1 MKLKHFFYA
10 GVFAVGIT
18 ACSDNEEIGNAQ
30 TPTEANVY
38 MTLQIV
44 GPQGVGSRT
53 EENPNGDGDGSQS
66 GDTEVGSTEENTIS
80 SVNVLLC
87 NPTTHVVA
95 HSYYIGTSALTSIT
109 NGVRTPVIETSTGIY
124 DVYVIANPTTD
135 LQTITGDVTGKT
147 IDQITE
153 ALMKSQYAANN
164 TFLMFNECNG
174 SDDTGGESITIGKDN
189 DYEHPATCSTI
200 QLDRLAVKITSSA
213 AQTVDI
219 SEITTGDDAEFN
231 AVQSVDLKGFKLL
244 NGATKA
250 NLQQK
255 WTATLSGQGSYPW
268 TNTLITPAMNAGS
281 STETSSADEFYNHLS
296 DFRTISKSTSS
307 ANNVDVY
314 TYKEVKDL
322 YGEIPYYNTASGQ
335 EKAAIY
341 CMENNPT
348 YRSSAITDALNGNTT
363 GLVYQWQVTLK
374 ADADGDGKAG
384 TNCFYAYDGNYYA
397 SLKAL
402 VTAYPV
408 VLNKVTTGKTT
419 EEKIAALEDE
429 MNAAYTHT
437 TDKQGEI
444 SKFRI
449 KYNIKVYTDGIM
461 YYTYYIKDQNYKQV
475 EETEQQPVNYYSVMR
490 NTVYKLTVTKLQ
502 RIGTDIPGGWN
513 PDKDPEDPVD
523 PTNVYMVVEAQ
534 ANPWVVSSEDITLQ

>member
-44 GPQGVGSRT
+44 GPQGIDSRT
-53 EENPNGDGDGSQS
+53 EENPNGDEDGSQS
-66 GDTEVGSTEENTIS
+66 GDTEVGSTEENKIS

-87 NPTTHVVA
+87 DPTTHVVT
-95 HSYYIGTSALTSIT
+95 HSYNIGSSALTSIT

-124 DVYVIANPTTD
+124 DVYVIANPTTE
-135 LQTITGDVTGKT
+135 TITGDVTDKT

-164 TFLMFNECNG
+164 KFLMFNECNG

-200 QLDRLAVKITSSA
+200 QLDRLAVKITSSVG
-213 AQTVDI
+213 QSVDI
-219 SEITTGDDAEFN
+219 SEITTGNDAEFN

-255 WTATLSGQGSYPW
+255 WTTTLSGQGSYPW

-281 STETSSADEFYNHLS
+281 SAETSSADEFYNHLS

-307 ANNVDVY
+307 TNNVDVY
-314 TYKEVKDL
+314 TYTEVEDL
-322 YGEIPYYNTASGQ
+322 YGEIPYYNIKSGE

-348 YRSSAITDALNGNTT
+348 YRNAAITDALNGNTT

-374 ADADGDGKAG
+374 ADAGGDGKAG

-402 VTAYPV
+402 ATAYPV
-408 VLNKVTTGKTT
+408 VLNKVTTGTTT
-419 EEKIAALEDE
+419 EEKIAALEKE

-444 SKFRI
+444 SRFRA

-475 EETEQQPVNYYSVMR
+475 EKTGQQPVNYYSVMR

-534 ANPWVVSSEDITLQ
+534 ANPWVVSSENITLQ

>member
-10 GVFAVGIT
+10 GVFAVGIA

-44 GPQGVGSRT
+44 GPQGIDSRT

-66 GDTEVGSTEENTIS
+66 GDTEVGSTGENTIS

-87 NPTTHVVA
+87 NPTTHVVT
-95 HSYYIGTSALTSIT
+95 HSYNIGSSALTSIT

-124 DVYVIANPTTD
+124 DVYVIANPTTE
-135 LQTITGDVTGKT
+135 TITGDVTGKT

-153 ALMKSQYAANN
+153 ALMQSQYAANN

-200 QLDRLAVKITSSA
+200 QLDRLAVKITSSVG
-213 AQTVDI
+213 QSVDI
-219 SEITTGDDAEFN
+219 SEITSGNDAEFN
-231 AVQSVDLKGFKLL
+231 AVQNVDLKGFKLL

-281 STETSSADEFYNHLS
+281 SAETSSADEFYNHLS

-314 TYKEVKDL
+314 TYTEVEDL
-322 YGEIPYYNTASGQ
+322 YGEIPYYNTASEQ

-348 YRSSAITDALNGNTT
+348 WNGSKIVDALNGNTT

-374 ADADGDGKAG
+374 ADAGGDGKAG

-402 VTAYPV
+402 ATAYPV
-408 VLNKVTTGKTT
+408 VLNKVTTGTT
-419 EEKIAALEDE
+419 TDEKIAALENE
-429 MNAAYTHT
+429 MNTAYTHT

-444 SKFRI
+444 SKFRA

-461 YYTYYIKDQNYKQV
+461 YYTYYIKDQNYKQGELTK
-475 EETEQQPVNYYSVMR
+475 EEHYYSVMR

-534 ANPWVVSSEDITLQ
+534 ANPWVVSSENITLQ

>member
-10 GVFAVGIT
+10 GVFAVGIA

-44 GPQGVGSRT
+44 GPQGMNSRT
-53 EENPNGDGDGSQS
+53 TPELPPTEGTAS
-66 GDTEVGSTEENTIS
+66 GDIEVGTSEENTIL

-87 NPTTHVVA
+87 DPKTHVVT
-95 HSYYIGTSALTSIT
+95 HSYNIGSSALTSIT

-164 TFLMFNECNG
+164 KFLMFNECNG
-174 SDDTGGESITIGKDN
+174 SDDTGGESIRIGKDN

-200 QLDRLAVKITSSA
+200 QLDRLAVKITSSVG
-213 AQTVDI
+213 QSVDI

-307 ANNVDVY
+307 TNNVDVY
-314 TYKEVKDL
+314 TYTEVEDL

-348 YRSSAITDALNGNTT
+348 YRSSVTTDALNGNTT

-374 ADADGDGKAG
+374 ADAGGDGKAG
-384 TNCFYAYDGNYYA
+384 PNCFYAYDGNYYA

-402 VTAYPV
+402 ATAYPV
-408 VLNKVTTGKTT
+408 VLNKVTGTTT
-419 EEKIAALEDE
+419 EEKIAALEKE

-444 SKFRI
+444 SKFRV

-475 EETEQQPVNYYSVMR
+475 EDSGQQPVNYYSVMR

>member
-10 GVFAVGIT
+10 GVFAVGIA

-44 GPQGVGSRT
+44 GPQGMNSRT
-53 EENPNGDGDGSQS
+53 TPELPPTEGTAS
-66 GDTEVGSTEENTIS
+66 GDIEVGTSEENTIL

-87 NPTTHVVA
+87 DPKTHVVT
-95 HSYYIGTSALTSIT
+95 HSYNIGSSALTSIT

-164 TFLMFNECNG
+164 KFLMFNECNG
-174 SDDTGGESITIGKDN
+174 SDDTGGESIRIGKDN

-200 QLDRLAVKITSSA
+200 QLDRLAVKITSSVG
-213 AQTVDI
+213 QSVDI

-307 ANNVDVY
+307 TNNVDVY
-314 TYKEVKDL
+314 TYTEVEDL

-348 YRSSAITDALNGNTT
+348 YRSSVTTDALNGNTT

-374 ADADGDGKAG
+374 ADAGGDGKAG
-384 TNCFYAYDGNYYA
+384 PNCFYAYGGNYYA

-402 VTAYPV
+402 ATAYPV
-408 VLNKVTTGKTT
+408 VLNKVTGTTT
-419 EEKIAALEDE
+419 EEKIAALEKE

-444 SKFRI
+444 SKFRV

-475 EETEQQPVNYYSVMR
+475 EKPEQQPVNYYSVMR

-534 ANPWVVSSEDITLQ
+534 ANPWVVSSENITLQ

>member
-10 GVFAVGIT
+10 GVFAVGIA

-44 GPQGVGSRT
+44 GPQGMNSRT
-53 EENPNGDGDGSQS
+53 TPELPPTEGTAS
-66 GDTEVGSTEENTIS
+66 GDIEVGTSEENTIL

-87 NPTTHVVA
+87 DPKTHVVT
-95 HSYYIGTSALTSIT
+95 HSYNIGSSALTSIT
-109 NGVRTPVIETSTGIY
+109 NGVRTPVIETSTGSY

-153 ALMKSQYAANN
+153 ALMKSKYAANN

-200 QLDRLAVKITSSA
+200 QLDRLAVKITSSVG
-213 AQTVDI
+213 QSVDI

-255 WTATLSGQGSYPW
+255 WTATLRGQGSYPW

-281 STETSSADEFYNHLS
+281 SAETSSADEFYNHLS

-314 TYKEVKDL
+314 TYKEVEDL

-348 YRSSAITDALNGNTT
+348 WNGSKIVDALNGNTT

-374 ADADGDGKAG
+374 ADAGGDGKAG

-402 VTAYPV
+402 ATAYPV
-408 VLNKVTTGKTT
+408 VLNKVITGTTT

-437 TDKQGEI
+437 TNKQGEI
-444 SKFRI
+444 SKFRAT
-449 KYNIKVYTDGIM
+449 YNIKVYTDGIM
-461 YYTYYIKDQNYKQV
+461 YYTYYIKDQNYKQGGSTK
-475 EETEQQPVNYYSVMR
+475 EEHYYSVMR

-523 PTNVYMVVEAQ
+523 PTNVYMVVEAK
-534 ANPWVVSSEDITLQ
+534 ANPWVVSSENITLQ

>member
-44 GPQGVGSRT
+44 GPQGMNSRT
-53 EENPNGDGDGSQS
+53 TPEPPPTEGTES
-66 GDTEVGSTEENTIS
+66 GDIEIGTSEENTIS

-87 NPTTHVVA
+87 NPTTHEVA
-95 HSYYIGTSALTSIT
+95 HSYYIGPNALTSIT

-135 LQTITGDVTGKT
+135 LQTIADDVTDKT

-153 ALMKSQYAANN
+153 ALMKSKYAAND

-219 SEITTGDDAEFN
+219 SEITTGIDAEFN
-231 AVQSVDLKGFKLL
+231 AVQSVELKGFKLL

-255 WTATLSGQGSYPW
+255 WTAKLSEQGSYPW
-268 TNTLITPAMNAGS
+268 TNTLITPDMNAGS
-281 STETSSADEFYNHLS
+281 SAENSSADEFYNHLS

-307 ANNVDVY
+307 DVY
-314 TYKEVKDL
+314 TYKEVEDL
-322 YGEIPYYNTASGQ
+322 YGEIPYYNKASGQ

-348 YRSSAITDALNGNTT
+348 YRGSAITDALNGNTT

-374 ADADGDGKAG
+374 ADAGGDGKAG
-384 TNCFYAYDGNYYA
+384 ANCFYAYDGNYYA

-402 VTAYPV
+402 ATAYPV
-408 VLNKVTTGKTT
+408 VLNKVTTGTTT
-419 EEKIAALEDE
+419 EEKIDSLEKE
-429 MNAAYTHT
+429 MNTAYTHT
-437 TDKQGEI
+437 TDKQGKI
-444 SKFRI
+444 SKFRA

-461 YYTYYIKDQNYKQV
+461 YYTYYIKDQNYKQGEPTK
-475 EETEQQPVNYYSVMR
+475 EEHYYSVMR

>member
-10 GVFAVGIT
+10 GVFAVGIA

-53 EENPNGDGDGSQS
+53 EENPSGDDDGSQS
-66 GDTEVGSTEENTIS
+66 GDTEVGRTEENKIS

-87 NPTTHVVA
+87 DPETHVVT
-95 HSYYIGTSALTSIT
+95 HSYNIVSSALTSIT
-109 NGVRTPVIETSTGIY
+109 NGVRTPVIETRTGNY

-153 ALMKSQYAANN
+153 ALMKSRYAANN

-219 SEITTGDDAEFN
+219 SEITTVTDAEFN
-231 AVQSVDLKGFKLL
+231 AVQSVELKGFKLL

-268 TNTLITPAMNAGS
+268 TNTLITPDMNAGS
-281 STETSSADEFYNHLS
+281 SAENSTADEFYNHLS

-307 ANNVDVY
+307 DVY
-314 TYKEVKDL
+314 TYTEVEDL
-322 YGEIPYYNTASGQ
+322 YGEIPYYNTESGQ

-348 YRSSAITDALNGNTT
+348 YRSSATTDALTDALNGNTT

-374 ADADGDGKAG
+374 AEAGGDGKAG

-402 VTAYPV
+402 ATAYPV
-408 VLNKVTTGKTT
+408 VLNKVTTVTTT
-419 EEKIAALEDE
+419 EEKIAALEKE

-444 SKFRI
+444 SKFRA

-475 EETEQQPVNYYSVMR
+475 EDPGQQPVNYYSVMR

-523 PTNVYMVVEAQ
+523 PTNVYMVVEAK

>member
-44 GPQGVGSRT
+44 GPQGIDSRT
-53 EENPNGDGDGSQS
+53 EENPYGDEDGSQS

-80 SVNVLLC
+80 SVNVLLYD
-87 NPTTHVVA
+87 PKTHVVT
-95 HSYYIGTSALTSIT
+95 HSYNIGSSALTSIT

-135 LQTITGDVTGKT
+135 LKTITGDDVTGKT

-153 ALMKSQYAANN
+153 ALMKSKYAANN

-200 QLDRLAVKITSSA
+200 QLDRLAVKITSSVG
-213 AQTVDI
+213 QSVDI

-255 WTATLSGQGSYPW
+255 WTATLSEQGSYPW

-281 STETSSADEFYNHLS
+281 SAETSSADEFYNHLS

-307 ANNVDVY
+307 TNKDVY
-314 TYKEVKDL
+314 TYTEVEDL
-322 YGEIPYYNTASGQ
+322 YGEIPYYNITSGE

-348 YRSSAITDALNGNTT
+348 YRNAAITDALNGNTT
-363 GLVYQWQVTLK
+363 GLVYQWQVTLN
-374 ADADGDGKAG
+374 ADAGGDGKAG
-384 TNCFYAYDGNYYA
+384 ANCFYAYDGNYYA

-402 VTAYPV
+402 ATAYPV
-408 VLNKVTTGKTT
+408 VLNKVTTGTT
-419 EEKIAALEDE
+419 TDEKIAALENE
-429 MNAAYTHT
+429 MDAAYKH

-444 SKFRI
+444 SKFRAN
-449 KYNIKVYTDGIM
+449 YNIKVYTDGIM

-475 EETEQQPVNYYSVMR
+475 EERGQQPVNYYSVMR

-534 ANPWVVSSEDITLQ
+534 ANPWVVSSENITLQ

>member
-44 GPQGVGSRT
+44 GPQGMNSRT
-53 EENPNGDGDGSQS
+53 TPELPPTEGTES
-66 GDTEVGSTEENTIS
+66 GDIEIGTSEENTIS

-87 NPTTHVVA
+87 NPTTHEVA
-95 HSYYIGTSALTSIT
+95 YSYYIGSNDLTSIT
-109 NGVRTPVIETSTGIY
+109 NGVRTPVIETSTGTY

-153 ALMKSQYAANN
+153 ALMKKQYAANN
-164 TFLMFNECNG
+164 KFLMFNECNG

-200 QLDRLAVKITSSA
+200 QLDRLAVKITSSVG
-213 AQTVDI
+213 QSVDI

-268 TNTLITPAMNAGS
+268 TNTLITPAMKAGS
-281 STETSSADEFYNHLS
+281 SAETSSADEFYNHLS

-307 ANNVDVY
+307 TVY
-314 TYKEVKDL
+314 TYTEVKDL

-374 ADADGDGKAG
+374 AEAGGDGKAG

-402 VTAYPV
+402 ATAYPV
-408 VLNKVTTGKTT
+408 VLNKVTGTT
-419 EEKIAALEDE
+419 TDEKIAALENE
-429 MNAAYTHT
+429 MNTAYTHT

-444 SKFRI
+444 SKFRA

-461 YYTYYIKDQNYKQV
+461 YYTYYIKDQNYKQGESTK
-475 EETEQQPVNYYSVMR
+475 EEHYYSVMR

-523 PTNVYMVVEAQ
+523 PTNVYMVVQAQ

>member
-10 GVFAVGIT
+10 GVFAVGIA

-44 GPQGVGSRT
+44 GPQGMNSRT
-53 EENPNGDGDGSQS
+53 TPELPPTEGTAS
-66 GDTEVGSTEENTIS
+66 GDIEIGTSEENTIS

-95 HSYYIGTSALTSIT
+95 HSYNIGSSALTSIT
-109 NGVRTPVIETSTGIY
+109 NGVRTPVIETSTGSY

-153 ALMKSQYAANN
+153 ALMKSKYAANN

-200 QLDRLAVKITSSA
+200 QLDRLAVKITSSVG
-213 AQTVDI
+213 QSVDI

-255 WTATLSGQGSYPW
+255 WTATLRGQGSYPW

-281 STETSSADEFYNHLS
+281 SAETSSADEFYNHLS

-314 TYKEVKDL
+314 TYKEVEDL

-348 YRSSAITDALNGNTT
+348 YRSSVTTDALNGNTT

-374 ADADGDGKAG
+374 ADAGGDGKAG

-402 VTAYPV
+402 ATAYPV
-408 VLNKVTTGKTT
+408 VLNKVITGTTT

-444 SKFRI
+444 SKFRAT
-449 KYNIKVYTDGIM
+449 YNIKVYTDGIM
-461 YYTYYIKDQNYKQV
+461 YYTYYIKDQNYKQGGSTK
-475 EETEQQPVNYYSVMR
+475 EEHYYSVMR

-523 PTNVYMVVEAQ
+523 PTNVYMVVEAK
-534 ANPWVVSSEDITLQ
+534 ANPWVVSSENITLQ

>member
-10 GVFAVGIT
+10 GVFAVGIA

-44 GPQGVGSRT
+44 GPQGIDSRT
-53 EENPNGDGDGSQS
+53 EENPNGDEDGSQS
-66 GDTEVGSTEENTIS
+66 GDTEVGSTEENKIS

-87 NPTTHVVA
+87 DPKTHVVT
-95 HSYYIGTSALTSIT
+95 HSYNIGSSALTSIT

-124 DVYVIANPTTD
+124 DVYVIANPTTE
-135 LQTITGDVTGKT
+135 TITGDVTDKT

-153 ALMKSQYAANN
+153 ALMQSQYAANN

-200 QLDRLAVKITSSA
+200 QLDRLAVKITSSVG
-213 AQTVDI
+213 QSVDI
-219 SEITTGDDAEFN
+219 SEITSGNDAEFN
-231 AVQSVDLKGFKLL
+231 AVQNVDLKGFKLL

-250 NLQQK
+250 NLQQE

-268 TNTLITPAMNAGS
+268 TNTLITPVMKAGS

-307 ANNVDVY
+307 TNNVDVY
-314 TYKEVKDL
+314 TYTEVKDL

-348 YRSSAITDALNGNTT
+348 YRNSVTTDALNGNTT

-374 ADADGDGKAG
+374 ADAGGDGKAG

-402 VTAYPV
+402 ATAYPV
-408 VLNKVTTGKTT
+408 VLNKVTGTTT
-419 EEKIAALEDE
+419 EEKIAALEKE

-444 SKFRI
+444 SKFRV

-475 EETEQQPVNYYSVMR
+475 EETGQQPVNYYSVMR

-534 ANPWVVSSEDITLQ
+534 ANPWVVSSSKDITLQ

>member
-87 NPTTHVVA
+87 NPTTHEVA
-95 HSYYIGTSALTSIT
+95 HSYYIGSNALTSIT

-135 LQTITGDVTGKT
+135 LKTITGDVTGKT

-153 ALMKSQYAANN
+153 ALMQSQYAANN

-200 QLDRLAVKITSSA
+200 QLDRLAVKITSSVG
-213 AQTVDI
+213 QSVDI

-250 NLQQK
+250 NLQQE

-268 TNTLITPAMNAGS
+268 TNTLITPVMNAGS

-307 ANNVDVY
+307 TNNVDVY
-314 TYKEVKDL
+314 TYTEVEDL

-374 ADADGDGKAG
+374 ADAGGDGKAG

-402 VTAYPV
+402 ATAYPV
-408 VLNKVTTGKTT
+408 VLNKVITGTTT
-419 EEKIAALEDE
+419 EEKIAALEKE
-429 MNAAYTHT
+429 MNTAYTHT

-444 SKFRI
+444 SKFRA

-475 EETEQQPVNYYSVMR
+475 EDSGQQPVNYYSVMR

-534 ANPWVVSSEDITLQ
+534 ANPWVVSSENITLQ

>member
-44 GPQGVGSRT
+44 GPQGMNSRT
-53 EENPNGDGDGSQS
+53 TPELPPTEGTES
-66 GDTEVGSTEENTIS
+66 GDIEVGTSEENTIL

-87 NPTTHVVA
+87 NPTTHEVA
-95 HSYYIGTSALTSIT
+95 HSYYIGSSALTSIT
-109 NGVRTPVIETSTGIY
+109 NGVRTPVIETSTGSY

-200 QLDRLAVKITSSA
+200 QLDRLAVKITSSVG
-213 AQTVDI
+213 QSVDI
-219 SEITTGDDAEFN
+219 SEITSGNDAEFN

-307 ANNVDVY
+307 TNVY
-314 TYKEVKDL
+314 TYTEVEDL

-374 ADADGDGKAG
+374 ADAGGDGKAG
-384 TNCFYAYDGNYYA
+384 RNCFYAYDGNYYA

-402 VTAYPV
+402 ATAYPV
-408 VLNKVTTGKTT
+408 VLNKVITGTTTD
-419 EEKIAALEDE
+419 EKIAALENE
-429 MNAAYTHT
+429 MNTAYTHT
-437 TDKQGEI
+437 TNKQGEI
-444 SKFRI
+444 SKFRA

-461 YYTYYIKDQNYKQV
+461 YYTYYIKDQNYKQGESTK
-475 EETEQQPVNYYSVMR
+475 EEHYYSVMR

-534 ANPWVVSSEDITLQ
+534 ANPWVVSSENITLQ

>member
-10 GVFAVGIT
+10 GVFAVGIA

-53 EENPNGDGDGSQS
+53 EENPNGDDDGSQS
-66 GDTEVGSTEENTIS
+66 GDTEVGRTEENTIS

-87 NPTTHVVA
+87 NPTTHVVT
-95 HSYYIGTSALTSIT
+95 HSYNIGSNALTSIT
-109 NGVRTPVIETSTGIY
+109 NGVRTPVIETRTGIY
-124 DVYVIANPTTD
+124 DVYVIANPTTE
-135 LQTITGDVTGKT
+135 TITGDVTGKT

-164 TFLMFNECNG
+164 KFLMFNECNG

-219 SEITTGDDAEFN
+219 SEITTGIDAEFN
-231 AVQSVDLKGFKLL
+231 AVQSVELKGFKLL

-255 WTATLSGQGSYPW
+255 WTAKLSEQGPYPW
-268 TNTLITPAMNAGS
+268 TNTLITPVMNAGS
-281 STETSSADEFYNHLS
+281 SAENSSADEFYNHLS

-307 ANNVDVY
+307 DVY
-314 TYKEVKDL
+314 TYTEVEDL
-322 YGEIPYYNTASGQ
+322 YGEIPYYNTAIGQ

-374 ADADGDGKAG
+374 AEAGGDGKAG

-402 VTAYPV
+402 ATAYPV
-408 VLNKVTTGKTT
+408 VLNKVITGTTT
-419 EEKIAALEDE
+419 EEKIAALEKE
-429 MNAAYTHT
+429 MNTAYTHT

-444 SKFRI
+444 SKFRA

-475 EETEQQPVNYYSVMR
+475 EETGQPPVNYYSVMR

>member
-10 GVFAVGIT
+10 GVFAVGIA

-44 GPQGVGSRT
+44 GPQGMNSRT
-53 EENPNGDGDGSQS
+53 TPELPPTEGTAS
-66 GDTEVGSTEENTIS
+66 GDIEVGTSEENTIL

-87 NPTTHVVA
+87 DPKTHVVT
-95 HSYYIGTSALTSIT
+95 HSYNIGSSALTSIT

-164 TFLMFNECNG
+164 KFLMFNECNG
-174 SDDTGGESITIGKDN
+174 SDDTGGESIRIGKDN

-200 QLDRLAVKITSSA
+200 QLDRLAVKITSSVG
-213 AQTVDI
+213 QSVDI

-250 NLQQK
+250 NLQQE
-255 WTATLSGQGSYPW
+255 WTATLDGQGSYPW

-307 ANNVDVY
+307 TNNVDVY
-314 TYKEVKDL
+314 TYTEVEDL

-348 YRSSAITDALNGNTT
+348 YRSSVTTDALNGNTT

-374 ADADGDGKAG
+374 ADAGGDGKAG
-384 TNCFYAYDGNYYA
+384 PNCFYAYDGNYYA

-402 VTAYPV
+402 ATAYPV
-408 VLNKVTTGKTT
+408 VLNKVTGTTT
-419 EEKIAALEDE
+419 EEKIAALEKE

-444 SKFRI
+444 SKFRV

-475 EETEQQPVNYYSVMR
+475 EDSGQQPVNYYSVMR

-534 ANPWVVSSEDITLQ
+534 ANPWVVSSENITLQ

>member
-44 GPQGVGSRT
+44 GPQGIDSRT

-66 GDTEVGSTEENTIS
+66 GDTEVGSTEENKIS

-87 NPTTHVVA
+87 DPKTHVVT
-95 HSYYIGTSALTSIT
+95 HSYNIGSSALTSIT

-124 DVYVIANPTTD
+124 DVYVIANPTTE
-135 LQTITGDVTGKT
+135 TITGDVTDKT

-153 ALMKSQYAANN
+153 ALMQSQYAANN

-200 QLDRLAVKITSSA
+200 QLDRLAVKITSSVG
-213 AQTVDI
+213 QSVDI
-219 SEITTGDDAEFN
+219 SEITSGNDAEFN
-231 AVQSVDLKGFKLL
+231 AVQNVDLKGFKLL

-250 NLQQK
+250 NLQQE

-268 TNTLITPAMNAGS
+268 TNTLITPVMKAGS

-307 ANNVDVY
+307 TNVY
-314 TYKEVKDL
+314 TYTEVEDL

-348 YRSSAITDALNGNTT
+348 YRSSATTDALNGNTT

-374 ADADGDGKAG
+374 ADAGGDAKAG

-397 SLKAL
+397 SLEAL
-402 VTAYPV
+402 ATAYPV
-408 VLNKVTTGKTT
+408 VLNKVTTGTTT
-419 EEKIAALEDE
+419 EEKITALENE
-429 MNAAYTHT
+429 MDAAYNH

-444 SKFRI
+444 SKFRA

-475 EETEQQPVNYYSVMR
+475 EDSGQQPVNYYSVMR

-523 PTNVYMVVEAQ
+523 PTNVYMVVEAK

>member
-87 NPTTHVVA
+87 NPTTHVVT
-95 HSYYIGTSALTSIT
+95 HSYNIGSSALTSIT

-135 LQTITGDVTGKT
+135 LQTITGDDVTGKT

-164 TFLMFNECNG
+164 KFLMFNECNG

-200 QLDRLAVKITSSA
+200 QLDRLAVKITSSVG
-213 AQTVDI
+213 QSVDI
-219 SEITTGDDAEFN
+219 SEITSGNDAEFN
-231 AVQSVDLKGFKLL
+231 AVQSVELKGFKLL

-307 ANNVDVY
+307 TNNVDVY
-314 TYKEVKDL
+314 TYTEVEDL

-374 ADADGDGKAG
+374 ADTGGDGKAG

-402 VTAYPV
+402 ATAYPV
-408 VLNKVTTGKTT
+408 VLNKVTTGTTT
-419 EEKIAALEDE
+419 EDKIAALEKE
-429 MNAAYTHT
+429 MNTAYTHT

-444 SKFRI
+444 SKFRA

-461 YYTYYIKDQNYKQV
+461 YYTYYIKDQNYKQGESTK
-475 EETEQQPVNYYSVMR
+475 EEHYYSVMR
-490 NTVYKLTVTKLQ
+490 NTVYDLTVTALQ

-523 PTNVYMVVEAQ
+523 PTNVYMVVEAK

>member
-87 NPTTHVVA
+87 DPTTHVVA
-95 HSYYIGTSALTSIT
+95 HSYYIGSSALTSIT

-135 LQTITGDVTGKT
+135 LQTITDVTGKT

-164 TFLMFNECNG
+164 KFLMFNECNG

-200 QLDRLAVKITSSA
+200 QLDRLAVKITSSVG
-213 AQTVDI
+213 QSVDI
-219 SEITTGDDAEFN
+219 SEITSGNDAEFN
-231 AVQSVDLKGFKLL
+231 AVQSVELKGFKLL

-307 ANNVDVY
+307 DVY
-314 TYKEVKDL
+314 TYTEVEDL

-374 ADADGDGKAG
+374 ADAGGDGKAG

-402 VTAYPV
+402 ATAYPV
-408 VLNKVTTGKTT
+408 VLNKVTTGTTT
-419 EEKIAALEDE
+419 EDKIAALEKE
-429 MNAAYTHT
+429 MNTAYTHT

-444 SKFRI
+444 SKFRA

-461 YYTYYIKDQNYKQV
+461 YYTYYIKDQNYKQGESTK
-475 EETEQQPVNYYSVMR
+475 EEHYYSVMR

-534 ANPWVVSSEDITLQ
+534 ANPWVVSSKDITLQ

>member
-10 GVFAVGIT
+10 GVFAVGIA

-44 GPQGVGSRT
+44 GPQGIDSRT
-53 EENPNGDGDGSQS
+53 EENPDGDGDGSQS

-87 NPTTHVVA
+87 DPKTHAVT
-95 HSYYIGTSALTSIT
+95 HSYNIGSSALTSIT

-135 LQTITGDVTGKT
+135 LQKIMGEVTGKT

-153 ALMKSQYAANN
+153 ALMQSQYAANN

-200 QLDRLAVKITSSA
+200 QLDRLAVKITSSVG
-213 AQTVDI
+213 QSVDI

-268 TNTLITPAMNAGS
+268 TNTLITPVMKAGS

-314 TYKEVKDL
+314 TYTEVEDL
-322 YGEIPYYNTASGQ
+322 YGEIPYYNITSGE
-335 EKAAIY
+335 EKADIY

-348 YRSSAITDALNGNTT
+348 WNGSKIVDALNGNTT

-374 ADADGDGKAG
+374 ADAGGDGKAG

-408 VLNKVTTGKTT
+408 VLNKVKGTTT

-444 SKFRI
+444 SKFRA

-461 YYTYYIKDQNYKQV
+461 YYTYYIKDQNYKQGESTK
-475 EETEQQPVNYYSVMR
+475 EEHYYSVMR

>member
-10 GVFAVGIT
+10 GVFAVGIA

-44 GPQGVGSRT
+44 GPQGIDSRT
-53 EENPNGDGDGSQS
+53 EENPNGDEDGSQS
-66 GDTEVGSTEENTIS
+66 GDTEVGSTEENKIS

-87 NPTTHVVA
+87 DPKTHVVT
-95 HSYYIGTSALTSIT
+95 HSYNIGSSALTSIT

-124 DVYVIANPTTD
+124 DVYVIANPTTE
-135 LQTITGDVTGKT
+135 TITGDVTDKT

-153 ALMKSQYAANN
+153 ALMQSQYAANN

-174 SDDTGGESITIGKDN
+174 SDDTGGESITIDKDN

-200 QLDRLAVKITSSA
+200 QLDRLAVKITSSVG
-213 AQTVDI
+213 QSVDI
-219 SEITTGDDAEFN
+219 SEITSGNDAEFN
-231 AVQSVDLKGFKLL
+231 AVQNVDLKGFKLL

-250 NLQQK
+250 NLQQE

-268 TNTLITPAMNAGS
+268 TNTLITPVMKAGS

-307 ANNVDVY
+307 TNNVDVY
-314 TYKEVKDL
+314 TYTEVKDL

-348 YRSSAITDALNGNTT
+348 YRNSVTTDALNGNTT

-374 ADADGDGKAG
+374 ADAGGDGKAG

-402 VTAYPV
+402 ATAYPV
-408 VLNKVTTGKTT
+408 VLNKVTGTTT
-419 EEKIAALEDE
+419 EEKIAALEKE

-444 SKFRI
+444 SKFRV

-475 EETEQQPVNYYSVMR
+475 EETGQQPVNYYSVMR

-534 ANPWVVSSEDITLQ
+534 ANPWVVSSENITLQ

>member
-44 GPQGVGSRT
+44 GPQGMNSRT
-53 EENPNGDGDGSQS
+53 TPELPPTEGTAS
-66 GDTEVGSTEENTIS
+66 GDIEIGTSEENTIS
-80 SVNVLLC
+80 SVHVLLC

-95 HSYYIGTSALTSIT
+95 HSYYIGSSALTSIT
-109 NGVRTPVIETSTGIY
+109 NGVRTPVIETSTGSY

-135 LQTITGDVTGKT
+135 LQTITGDDVTGKT

-164 TFLMFNECNG
+164 KFLMFNECNG

-200 QLDRLAVKITSSA
+200 QLDRLAVKITSSVG
-213 AQTVDI
+213 QSVDI
-219 SEITTGDDAEFN
+219 SEITSGNDAEFN
-231 AVQSVDLKGFKLL
+231 AVQNVDLKGFKLL

-250 NLQQK
+250 NLQQE

-268 TNTLITPAMNAGS
+268 TNTLITPVMKAGS

-307 ANNVDVY
+307 TNVY
-314 TYKEVKDL
+314 TYTEVEDL

-348 YRSSAITDALNGNTT
+348 WNGSKIVDALNGNTT

-374 ADADGDGKAG
+374 ADAGGDGKAG

-402 VTAYPV
+402 ATAYPV
-408 VLNKVTTGKTT
+408 VLNKVKGTTT
-419 EEKIAALEDE
+419 EEKITALENE
-429 MNAAYTHT
+429 MDAAYNH

-444 SKFRI
+444 SKFRAN
-449 KYNIKVYTDGIM
+449 YNIKVYTDGIM
-461 YYTYYIKDQNYKQV
+461 YYTYYIKDQNYKQGEPTK
-475 EETEQQPVNYYSVMR
+475 EEHYYSVMR

-523 PTNVYMVVEAQ
+523 PTNVYMVVEAK

>member
-10 GVFAVGIT
+10 GVFAVGIA

-44 GPQGVGSRT
+44 GPQGMNSRT
-53 EENPNGDGDGSQS
+53 TPELPPTEGTAS
-66 GDTEVGSTEENTIS
+66 GDIEVGTSEENTIL

-87 NPTTHVVA
+87 DPKTHVVT
-95 HSYYIGTSALTSIT
+95 HSYNIGSSALTSIT

-164 TFLMFNECNG
+164 KFLMFNECNG
-174 SDDTGGESITIGKDN
+174 SDDTGGESIRIGKDN

-200 QLDRLAVKITSSA
+200 QLDRLAVKITSSVG
-213 AQTVDI
+213 QSVDI

-307 ANNVDVY
+307 TNNVDVY
-314 TYKEVKDL
+314 TYTEVEDL

-348 YRSSAITDALNGNTT
+348 YRSSVTTDALNGNTT

-374 ADADGDGKAG
+374 ADAGGDGKAG
-384 TNCFYAYDGNYYA
+384 PNCFYAYDGNYYA

-402 VTAYPV
+402 ATAYPV
-408 VLNKVTTGKTT
+408 VLNKVTGTTT
-419 EEKIAALEDE
+419 EEKIAALEKE

-444 SKFRI
+444 SKFRA

-475 EETEQQPVNYYSVMR
+475 EDSGQQPVNYYSVMR

-534 ANPWVVSSEDITLQ
+534 ANPWVVSSENITLQ

>member
-1 MKLKHFFYA
+1 
-10 GVFAVGIT
+10 
-18 ACSDNEEIGNAQ
+18 
-30 TPTEANVY
+30 
-38 MTLQIV
+38 
-44 GPQGVGSRT
+44 
-53 EENPNGDGDGSQS
+53 
-66 GDTEVGSTEENTIS
+66 
-80 SVNVLLC
+80 
-87 NPTTHVVA
+87 
-95 HSYYIGTSALTSIT
+95 
-109 NGVRTPVIETSTGIY
+109 
-124 DVYVIANPTTD
+124 
-135 LQTITGDVTGKT
+135 
-147 IDQITE
+147 
-153 ALMKSQYAANN
+153 MKSQYAANN
-164 TFLMFNECNG
+164 KFLMFNECNG

-200 QLDRLAVKITSSA
+200 QLDRLAVKITSSVG
-213 AQTVDI
+213 QSVDI

-255 WTATLSGQGSYPW
+255 WTATLSGQGSYQW

-281 STETSSADEFYNHLS
+281 SAETSSADEFYNHLS

-307 ANNVDVY
+307 TNNVDVY
-314 TYKEVKDL
+314 TYTEVEDL

-348 YRSSAITDALNGNTT
+348 YRSPAITDALNGNTT

-374 ADADGDGKAG
+374 ADAGGDGKAG

-408 VLNKVTTGKTT
+408 VLNKVTMGTTT
-419 EEKIAALEDE
+419 EEKIAALENE

-437 TDKQGEI
+437 TDKQGKI
-444 SKFRI
+444 SKFRA

-475 EETEQQPVNYYSVMR
+475 EETGQQPVNYYSVMR

-534 ANPWVVSSEDITLQ
+534 ANPWVVSSKDITLQ

>member
-1 MKLKHFFYA
+1 MKLKHIFYA

-44 GPQGVGSRT
+44 GPQGMNSRT
-53 EENPNGDGDGSQS
+53 TPELPPTVGTES
-66 GDTEVGSTEENTIS
+66 GDIEIGTSEENTIS

-87 NPTTHVVA
+87 NPTTHVVT
-95 HSYYIGTSALTSIT
+95 HSYNIGSNALTSIT
-109 NGVRTPVIETSTGIY
+109 NGVRTPVIETRTGIY
-124 DVYVIANPTTD
+124 DVYVIANPTTE
-135 LQTITGDVTGKT
+135 TITGEVITGKT

-153 ALMKSQYAANN
+153 ALMQSQYAANN
-164 TFLMFNECNG
+164 KFLMFNECNG

-219 SEITTGDDAEFN
+219 SEITTGTDAEFN
-231 AVQSVDLKGFKLL
+231 AVQSVELKGFKLL

-255 WTATLSGQGSYPW
+255 WTAKLSEQGSYPW

-281 STETSSADEFYNHLS
+281 SEETSPADEFYNHLS

-307 ANNVDVY
+307 TNNVDVY
-314 TYKEVKDL
+314 TYTGVEDL

-374 ADADGDGKAG
+374 AEAGGDGKAG

-408 VLNKVTTGKTT
+408 VLNKVTTGTTT
-419 EEKIAALEDE
+419 EEKIAALENE
-429 MNAAYTHT
+429 MNTAYIHT

-444 SKFRI
+444 SKFRA

-461 YYTYYIKDQNYKQV
+461 YYTYYIKDQNYKQGESTK
-475 EETEQQPVNYYSVMR
+475 EEHYYSVMR

-534 ANPWVVSSEDITLQ
+534 ANPWVVSSENITLQ

>member
-10 GVFAVGIT
+10 GVFAVGIA

-44 GPQGVGSRT
+44 GPQGMNSRT
-53 EENPNGDGDGSQS
+53 TPELPPTEGTAS
-66 GDTEVGSTEENTIS
+66 GDIEVGTSEENTIL

-87 NPTTHVVA
+87 DPKTHVVT
-95 HSYYIGTSALTSIT
+95 HSYNIGSSALTSIT

-164 TFLMFNECNG
+164 KFLMFNECNG
-174 SDDTGGESITIGKDN
+174 SDDTGGESIRIGKDN

-200 QLDRLAVKITSSA
+200 QLDRLAVKITSSVG
-213 AQTVDI
+213 QSVDI

-307 ANNVDVY
+307 TNNVDVY
-314 TYKEVKDL
+314 TYTEVEDL

-348 YRSSAITDALNGNTT
+348 YRSSVTTDALNGNTT

-374 ADADGDGKAG
+374 ADAGGDGKAG
-384 TNCFYAYDGNYYA
+384 PNCFYAYDGNYYA

-402 VTAYPV
+402 ATAYPV
-408 VLNKVTTGKTT
+408 VLNKVTGTTT
-419 EEKIAALEDE
+419 EEKIAALEKE

-444 SKFRI
+444 SKFRV

-475 EETEQQPVNYYSVMR
+475 EDSGQQPVNYYSVMR

-534 ANPWVVSSEDITLQ
+534 ANPWVVSSENITLQ

>member
-10 GVFAVGIT
+10 GVFAVGIA

-44 GPQGVGSRT
+44 GPQGMNSRT
-53 EENPNGDGDGSQS
+53 TPELPPTEGTAS
-66 GDTEVGSTEENTIS
+66 GDIEVGTSEENTIL

-87 NPTTHVVA
+87 DPKTHVVT
-95 HSYYIGTSALTSIT
+95 HSYNIGSSALTSIT

-164 TFLMFNECNG
+164 KFLMFNECNG
-174 SDDTGGESITIGKDN
+174 SDDTGGESIRIGKDN

-200 QLDRLAVKITSSA
+200 QLDRLAVKITSSVG
-213 AQTVDI
+213 QSVDI

-307 ANNVDVY
+307 TNNVDVY
-314 TYKEVKDL
+314 TYTEVEDL

-374 ADADGDGKAG
+374 ADAGGDGKAG
-384 TNCFYAYDGNYYA
+384 PNCFYAYDGNYYA

-402 VTAYPV
+402 ATAYPV
-408 VLNKVTTGKTT
+408 VLNKVTGTTT
-419 EEKIAALEDE
+419 EEKIAALEKE

-444 SKFRI
+444 SKFRA

-475 EETEQQPVNYYSVMR
+475 EDPGQQPVNYYSVMR

-534 ANPWVVSSEDITLQ
+534 ANPWVVSSENITLQ

>member
-1 MKLKHFFYA
+1 
-10 GVFAVGIT
+10 
-18 ACSDNEEIGNAQ
+18 
-30 TPTEANVY
+30 
-38 MTLQIV
+38 
-44 GPQGVGSRT
+44 
-53 EENPNGDGDGSQS
+53 
-66 GDTEVGSTEENTIS
+66 
-80 SVNVLLC
+80 
-87 NPTTHVVA
+87 
-95 HSYYIGTSALTSIT
+95 
-109 NGVRTPVIETSTGIY
+109 
-124 DVYVIANPTTD
+124 
-135 LQTITGDVTGKT
+135 
-147 IDQITE
+147 
-153 ALMKSQYAANN
+153 
-164 TFLMFNECNG
+164 MFNECNG
-174 SDDTGGESITIGKDN
+174 SDDTSGESIKIGKDN

-213 AQTVDI
+213 AQSVDI
-219 SEITTGDDAEFN
+219 SEITSGNDAEFN
-231 AVQSVDLKGFKLL
+231 AVQNVDLKGFKLL

-250 NLQQK
+250 NLQQE
-255 WTATLSGQGSYPW
+255 WTATLDGQGSYPW
-268 TNTLITPAMNAGS
+268 TNTLITPVMNAGS
-281 STETSSADEFYNHLS
+281 STEISSADEFYNHLS

-314 TYKEVKDL
+314 TYKEVEDL

-348 YRSSAITDALNGNTT
+348 YRSSATTDALNGNTT

-374 ADADGDGKAG
+374 ADAGGDGKAG
-384 TNCFYAYDGNYYA
+384 KNCFYAYDGNYYA

-402 VTAYPV
+402 ATAYPV
-408 VLNKVTTGKTT
+408 VLNKVTTGTTT
-419 EEKIAALEDE
+419 EEKIAALEKE
-429 MNAAYTHT
+429 MNTAYNT

-444 SKFRI
+444 SKFRA

-475 EETEQQPVNYYSVMR
+475 EDPGQQLVNYYSVMR

-534 ANPWVVSSEDITLQ
+534 ANPWVVSSENITLQ

>member
-1 MKLKHFFYA
+1 MKLKHIFYA

-44 GPQGVGSRT
+44 GPQGMNSRT
-53 EENPNGDGDGSQS
+53 TPELPPTVGTES
-66 GDTEVGSTEENTIS
+66 GDIEIGTSEENTIS

-87 NPTTHVVA
+87 NPTTHVVT
-95 HSYYIGTSALTSIT
+95 HSYNIGSNALTSIT
-109 NGVRTPVIETSTGIY
+109 NGVRTPVIETRTGIY

-135 LQTITGDVTGKT
+135 LQTITGEVITGKT

-164 TFLMFNECNG
+164 KFLMFNECNG

-219 SEITTGDDAEFN
+219 SEITTGTDAEFN
-231 AVQSVDLKGFKLL
+231 AVQSVELKGFKLL

-255 WTATLSGQGSYPW
+255 WTAKLSEQGSYPW

-281 STETSSADEFYNHLS
+281 SAENSSADEFYNHLS

-307 ANNVDVY
+307 TNNVDVY
-314 TYKEVKDL
+314 TYTEVEDL

-348 YRSSAITDALNGNTT
+348 YRSSAIKDALNGNTT

-374 ADADGDGKAG
+374 ADAGGDGKAG

-402 VTAYPV
+402 ATAYPV
-408 VLNKVTTGKTT
+408 VLNKVTKGTTT
-419 EEKIAALEDE
+419 EEKIAALGDE

-444 SKFRI
+444 SKFRA

-475 EETEQQPVNYYSVMR
+475 EESGQQPVNYYSVMR

-534 ANPWVVSSEDITLQ
+534 ANPWVVSSENITLQ

>member
-10 GVFAVGIT
+10 GVFAVGIA

-44 GPQGVGSRT
+44 GPQGIDSRT

-66 GDTEVGSTEENTIS
+66 GDTEVGSTGENTIS

-87 NPTTHVVA
+87 NPTTHVVT
-95 HSYYIGTSALTSIT
+95 HSYNIGSSALTSIT

-124 DVYVIANPTTD
+124 DVYVIANPTTE
-135 LQTITGDVTGKT
+135 TITGDVTGKT

-153 ALMKSQYAANN
+153 ALMQSQYAANN

-200 QLDRLAVKITSSA
+200 QLDRLAVKITSSVG
-213 AQTVDI
+213 QSVDI
-219 SEITTGDDAEFN
+219 SEITSENDAEFN
-231 AVQSVDLKGFKLL
+231 AVQNVDLKGFKLL

-281 STETSSADEFYNHLS
+281 SAETSSADEFYNHLS

-314 TYKEVKDL
+314 TYTEVEDL
-322 YGEIPYYNTASGQ
+322 YGEIPYYNTANGQ

-348 YRSSAITDALNGNTT
+348 WNGSKIVDALNGNTT

-374 ADADGDGKAG
+374 ADAGGDGKAG

-402 VTAYPV
+402 ATAYPV
-408 VLNKVTTGKTT
+408 VLNKVTTGTT
-419 EEKIAALEDE
+419 TDEKIAALENE
-429 MNAAYTHT
+429 MNTAYTHT

-444 SKFRI
+444 SKFRA

-461 YYTYYIKDQNYKQV
+461 YYTYYIKDQNYKQGELTK
-475 EETEQQPVNYYSVMR
+475 EEHYYSVMR

-534 ANPWVVSSEDITLQ
+534 ANPWVVSSENITLQ

>member
-10 GVFAVGIT
+10 GVFAVGIA

-44 GPQGVGSRT
+44 GPQGMNSRT
-53 EENPNGDGDGSQS
+53 TPELPPTEGTAS
-66 GDTEVGSTEENTIS
+66 GDIEVGTSEENTIL

-87 NPTTHVVA
+87 DPKTHVVT
-95 HSYYIGTSALTSIT
+95 HSYNIGSSALTSIT

-164 TFLMFNECNG
+164 KFLMFNECNG
-174 SDDTGGESITIGKDN
+174 SDDTGGESIRIGKDN

-200 QLDRLAVKITSSA
+200 QLDRLAVKITSSVG
-213 AQTVDI
+213 QSVDI

-307 ANNVDVY
+307 TNNVDVY
-314 TYKEVKDL
+314 TYTEVEDL

-348 YRSSAITDALNGNTT
+348 YRSSVTTDALNGNTT

-374 ADADGDGKAG
+374 ADAGGDGKAG
-384 TNCFYAYDGNYYA
+384 PNCFYAYGGNYYA

-402 VTAYPV
+402 ATAYPV
-408 VLNKVTTGKTT
+408 VLNKVTGTTT
-419 EEKIAALEDE
+419 EEKIAALEKE

-444 SKFRI
+444 SKFRV

-475 EETEQQPVNYYSVMR
+475 EDSGQQPVNYYSVMR

-534 ANPWVVSSEDITLQ
+534 ANPWVVSSENITLQ

>member
-10 GVFAVGIT
+10 GVFAVGIP
-18 ACSDNEEIGNAQ
+18 ACIDNEELGNAQ

-87 NPTTHVVA
+87 NPTTHVVT
-95 HSYYIGTSALTSIT
+95 HSYNIGSSALTSIT

-135 LQTITGDVTGKT
+135 LQTITGDDVTGKT

-164 TFLMFNECNG
+164 KFLMFNECNG

-200 QLDRLAVKITSSA
+200 QLDRLAVKITSSVG
-213 AQTVDI
+213 QSVDI
-219 SEITTGDDAEFN
+219 SEITSGNDAEFN
-231 AVQSVDLKGFKLL
+231 AVQSVELKGFKLL

-307 ANNVDVY
+307 TNNVDVY
-314 TYKEVKDL
+314 TYTEVEDL

-374 ADADGDGKAG
+374 ADTGGDGKAG

-402 VTAYPV
+402 ATAYPV
-408 VLNKVTTGKTT
+408 VLNKVTTGTTT
-419 EEKIAALEDE
+419 EDKIAALEKE
-429 MNAAYTHT
+429 MNTAYTHT

-444 SKFRI
+444 SKFRA

-461 YYTYYIKDQNYKQV
+461 YYTYYIKDQNYKQGESTK
-475 EETEQQPVNYYSVMR
+475 EEHYYSVMR
-490 NTVYKLTVTKLQ
+490 NTVYDLTVTALQ

-523 PTNVYMVVEAQ
+523 PTNVYMVVEAK

>member
-44 GPQGVGSRT
+44 GPQGMNSRT
-53 EENPNGDGDGSQS
+53 TPELPPTEGTES
-66 GDTEVGSTEENTIS
+66 GDIEVGTSEENTIL

-87 NPTTHVVA
+87 NPTTHEVA
-95 HSYYIGTSALTSIT
+95 HSYYIGSNALTSIT

-164 TFLMFNECNG
+164 KFLMFNECNG

-200 QLDRLAVKITSSA
+200 QLDRLAVKITSSVG
-213 AQTVDI
+213 QSVDI
-219 SEITTGDDAEFN
+219 SEITSGNDAEFN
-231 AVQSVDLKGFKLL
+231 AVQNVDLKGFKLL

-250 NLQQK
+250 NLQQE

-268 TNTLITPAMNAGS
+268 TNTLITPVMKAGS
-281 STETSSADEFYNHLS
+281 STETPSADEFYNHLS

-307 ANNVDVY
+307 TNVY
-314 TYKEVKDL
+314 TYTEVEDL

-348 YRSSAITDALNGNTT
+348 YRNAAITDALNGNTT

-374 ADADGDGKAG
+374 ADAGGDGKAG

-402 VTAYPV
+402 ATAYPV
-408 VLNKVTTGKTT
+408 VLNKVTGTTT
-419 EEKIAALEDE
+419 EEKIAALEKE
-429 MNAAYTHT
+429 MNTAYTHT

-444 SKFRI
+444 SKFRA

-475 EETEQQPVNYYSVMR
+475 EDPGQQSVNYYSVMR

-534 ANPWVVSSEDITLQ
+534 ANPWVVSSENITLQ

>member
-10 GVFAVGIT
+10 GVFAVGIA

-44 GPQGVGSRT
+44 GPQGMNSRT
-53 EENPNGDGDGSQS
+53 APENPPTEGTESGDIEVGTSEENK
-66 GDTEVGSTEENTIS
+66 IS

-87 NPTTHVVA
+87 DPKTHVVT
-95 HSYYIGTSALTSIT
+95 HSYNISSSALTSIT

-124 DVYVIANPTTD
+124 DVYVIANPTKD

-153 ALMKSQYAANN
+153 ALMKSKYAANN

-200 QLDRLAVKITSSA
+200 QLDRLAVKITSSVG
-213 AQTVDI
+213 QSVDI

-231 AVQSVDLKGFKLL
+231 AVQSVELKGFKLL

-268 TNTLITPAMNAGS
+268 TNTLITPILDEGS
-281 STETSSADEFYNHLS
+281 STDATRSPGYYNHLS
-296 DFRTISKSTSS
+296 DFRTIEHTQQTGGSGVT
-307 ANNVDVY
+307 Y
-314 TYKEVKDL
+314 TEVKDL
-322 YGEIPYYNTASGQ
+322 YSLVASYGSTDTSP
-335 EKAAIY
+335 IY

-348 YRSSAITDALNGNTT
+348 WNGTSIVDALNGNTT

-374 ADADGDGKAG
+374 NNASDNLLGSNTFYSYNG
-384 TNCFYAYDGNYYA
+384 TYYGTLEA
-397 SLKAL
+397 IS
-402 VTAYPV
+402 TAYPTV
-408 VLNKVTTGKTT
+408 FDDGDPETDVTAELAAAQQELKDANELTGS
-419 EEKIAALEDE
+419 EKED
-429 MNAAYTHT
+429 A
-437 TDKQGEI
+437 I
-444 SKFRI
+444 SYFRT
-449 KYNIKVYTDGIM
+449 KYKIKVYTGGIM
-461 YYTYYIKDQNYKQV
+461 YYIHYIKDQNY
-475 EETEQQPVNYYSVMR
+475 QQGSPADRYYSVMR
-490 NTVYKLTVTKLQ
+490 NTVYSLKVTGLLH
-502 RIGTDIPGGWN
+502 IGTDIPGGWN

-534 ANPWVVSSEDITLQ
+534 ANPWVVSSENITLQ

>member
-10 GVFAVGIT
+10 GVFAVGIA

-53 EENPNGDGDGSQS
+53 EENPNGDGDGSHS

-80 SVNVLLC
+80 SVNVLLYD
-87 NPTTHVVA
+87 PKTHVVT
-95 HSYYIGTSALTSIT
+95 HSYNIGSSALTSIT

-135 LQTITGDVTGKT
+135 LKTITGDVTGKT

-200 QLDRLAVKITSSA
+200 QLDRLAVKITSSVG
-213 AQTVDI
+213 QSVDI

-281 STETSSADEFYNHLS
+281 STDATRSPGYYNHLS
-296 DFRTISKSTSS
+296 DFRTIEHTQQTGGSGVT
-307 ANNVDVY
+307 Y
-314 TYKEVKDL
+314 TEVKDL
-322 YGEIPYYNTASGQ
+322 YSLVASYGSTDTSP
-335 EKAAIY
+335 IY

-348 YRSSAITDALNGNTT
+348 WNGTSIVDALNGNTT
-363 GLVYQWQVTLK
+363 GLVYQWQVTLENNVSDNLLGSNTFYSYNGTYYGTLE
-374 ADADGDGKAG
+374 AISNAYPTVFDDGDPE
-384 TNCFYAYDGNYYA
+384 TD
-397 SLKAL
+397 
-402 VTAYPV
+402 VTAE
-408 VLNKVTTGKTT
+408 LAAAQQELKDANELTGS
-419 EEKIAALEDE
+419 EKED
-429 MNAAYTHT
+429 A
-437 TDKQGEI
+437 I
-444 SKFRI
+444 SKFRV
-449 KYNIKVYTDGIM
+449 KYNIKVYTEGIM
-461 YYTYYIKDQNYKQV
+461 YYTYFIKDQNYKQGESTK
-475 EETEQQPVNYYSVMR
+475 EEHYYSVMR

>member
-95 HSYYIGTSALTSIT
+95 HSYYIGSSALTSIT

-135 LQTITGDVTGKT
+135 LQTITGDDVTGKT

-200 QLDRLAVKITSSA
+200 QLDRLAVKITSSVG
-213 AQTVDI
+213 QSVDI
-219 SEITTGDDAEFN
+219 SEITSGNDAEFN
-231 AVQSVDLKGFKLL
+231 AVQNVDLKGFKLL

-281 STETSSADEFYNHLS
+281 SAETSSADEFYNHLS

-314 TYKEVKDL
+314 TYTEVEDL

-348 YRSSAITDALNGNTT
+348 WNGSKIVDALNGNTT

-374 ADADGDGKAG
+374 ADAGGDGKAG

-402 VTAYPV
+402 ATAYPV
-408 VLNKVTTGKTT
+408 VLNKVTTGTT
-419 EEKIAALEDE
+419 TDEKIAALENE
-429 MNAAYTHT
+429 MNTAYTHT

-444 SKFRI
+444 SKFRA

-461 YYTYYIKDQNYKQV
+461 YYTYYIKDQNYKQGELTK
-475 EETEQQPVNYYSVMR
+475 EEHYYSVMR

-534 ANPWVVSSEDITLQ
+534 ANPWVVSSENITLQ